1 MKNFKKLIT
10 ICLSTFVFSAT
21 VAANDVTIETVEI
34 QTEIADS
41 VQLAVAEI
49 SVPAVENAAKLQ
61 LEEMTFKQNVEQFL
75 ALARF
80 NEETQSISTQ
90 IIAE

>member
-10 ICLSTFVFSAT
+10 ICLSTFIFSAN
-21 VAANDVTIETVEI
+21 VMANDVTIETAEI

-41 VQLAVAEI
+41 IQLAVSDINAPTVA
-49 SVPAVENAAKLQ
+49 SVAKLQ

-75 ALARF
+75 ALARY
-80 NEETQSISTQ
+80 NEETQSITTQ
-90 IIAE
+90 IVAE

>member
-1 MKNFKKLIT
+1 MKNFKNLIT

-41 VQLAVAEI
+41 IQLAVAEI
-49 SVPAVENAAKLQ
+49 NVPAVENAAKLQ